1 MKSLEQLQLD
11 SNIKIKNVATI
22 RFVLI
27 ILVLRVT
34 SGTKMCLKT
43 FIMLTLDIK
52 IRKLN
57 SSMLN
62 QIVSIFVE

>member
-34 SGTKMCLKT
+34 SDTKMCLKT